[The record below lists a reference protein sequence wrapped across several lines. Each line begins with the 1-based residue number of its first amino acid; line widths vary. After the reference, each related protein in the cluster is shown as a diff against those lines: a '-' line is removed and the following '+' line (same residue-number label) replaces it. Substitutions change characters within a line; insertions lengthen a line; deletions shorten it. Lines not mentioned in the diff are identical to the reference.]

1 MRATREVV
9 DGKNSDRCLPA
20 IEDGQSPHAVLIL
33 ETRAKASSHDFP
45 RWHFCRILPGRTS
58 EYLLWP
64 IKSEHCSGVSATPAL
79 NVVFKL
85 INNEFLFRNYIV
97 EQIADGNNADHF
109 CVFDYGQMTHAL
121 VDHQGHA

>member
-20 IEDGQSPHAVLIL
+20 IKDGQSPHTSVLHQAGRVLTVLIL
-33 ETRAKASSHDFP
+33 ETHAKASSHDFS
-45 RWHFCRILPGRTS
+45 RWRFCRILPGRTS

-64 IKSEHCSGVSATPAL
+64 IKSEHCADVSATPAL

-109 CVFDYGQMTHAL
+109 CVFDYG
-121 VDHQGHA
+121 